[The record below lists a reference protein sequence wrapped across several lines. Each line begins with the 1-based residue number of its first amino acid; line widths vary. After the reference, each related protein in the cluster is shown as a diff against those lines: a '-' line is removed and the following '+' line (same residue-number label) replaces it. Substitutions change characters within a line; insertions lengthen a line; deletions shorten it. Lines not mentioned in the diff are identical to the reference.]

1 MRFDRLA
8 LVVNLKKLSEKL
20 GLSQTTVS
28 RALNGY
34 PEVKEGTRDRV
45 LAAAEKY
52 NYRANTRAKSLAT
65 GRAMAIGHV
74 IPSSSHEMINPIFAD
89 FIAGAGET
97 YSEAGYDMILSIV
110 KDQDEERTYREIANK
125 KSVDGVIVHG
135 PRIPDSRIKLLNDLK
150 LPFLMHGR
158 SDVTDDH
165 YPWLDMNNR
174 SAFRRATE
182 FLLDLGHT
190 RIALLNGKETMN
202 FAARRRT
209 GFEEALNARGIP
221 LDPALMRS
229 DEMLE
234 PYGYTS
240 VMEMMKLANPPTAFL
255 VSSVIS
261 AIGAQRAVQE
271 LGLELGKDISLIT
284 HDDQLSFLQI
294 SGNVPMFTC
303 TRSSV
308 RLAGKRC
315 AEMLLAIIENPDS
328 APRHELW
335 EAQLTVGNSTGRA
348 KS

>member
-1 MRFDRLA
+1 M
-8 LVVNLKKLSEKL
+8 NLKQLSEKL

-34 PEVKEGTRDRV
+34 PEVKEGTRQRV
-45 LAAAEKY
+45 LAAADEH
-52 NYRANTRAKSLAT
+52 NYRPNTRAKSLAT

-89 FIAGAGET
+89 FIAGAGEA
-97 YSEAGYDMILSIV
+97 YSNAGYDMILSIV
-110 KDQDEERTYREIANK
+110 KDHDEERTYREIANK

-135 PRIPDSRIKLLNDLK
+135 PRIPDPRIKLLQDLK

-158 SDVTDDH
+158 ADVDDAH
-165 YPWLDMNNR
+165 YPWLDVNNR

-190 RIALLNGKETMN
+190 RIALLNGLESMN
-202 FAARRRT
+202 FAARRRK
-209 GFEEALNARGIP
+209 GFEEALNANNITP
-221 LDPALMRS
+221 DPALMRS

-240 VMEMMKLANPPTAFL
+240 VMEMMRLPNPPTAFL
-255 VSSVIS
+255 ISSVVS
-261 AIGAQRAVQE
+261 AIGAQRAIQE

-294 SGNVPMFTC
+294 SGDVPMFTC

-315 AEMLLAIIENPDS
+315 AEMLLEIINGPDT

-335 EAQLTVGNSTGRA
+335 EALLTVGNSTGRA
-348 KS
+348 PK